1 MATVLVTGGCGFI
14 GSHLCAALRARGDRV
29 RVLDDLSSGT
39 EGNLAPGA
47 TLLIGDVSRP
57 ATVRQAMAGV
67 DVCFHLAAMPSVE
80 RGLQDWFGTHRTN
93 LSGTVALLEAA
104 KPRGIPVVYASSAA
118 VYGDSRMLPLR
129 EDAAARPLSALG
141 ADKLGCEQHAL
152 VAGHA
157 HRVPT
162 AGLRLFNVYGPRQN
176 PNSPHAGVVPVFCDR
191 MMRGHMVDILGDG
204 YQTRDFVYVGDV
216 VAMLLAA
223 MRVVSLA
230 APVFNVCTGQ
240 STSVLALATL
250 VAELCGRPLEL
261 RHRPARPG
269 DIRHSFGE
277 PLWARSRLAAGHPAT
292 PLRDGLAE
300 TLAWMAAGR
309 PDLADQTGPFLQR
322 PQLQGPQLQAPQLQR
337 PPLQRHDPQ
346 APALQAQSNDPPAR
360 PAAQG
365 ATLRKPVVEEARSR
379 NAAFSERRA

>member
-1 MATVLVTGGCGFI
+1 MATVLVTGGCGFV

-67 DVCFHLAAMPSVE
+67 DACFHLAAMPAVE
-80 RGLQDWFGTHRTN
+80 HGMQDWFGTHRTN

-176 PNSPHAGVVPVFCDR
+176 PNSPYAGVVPVFCDR
-191 MMRGHMVDILGDG
+191 MMRGHMVEILGDG

-240 STSVLALATL
+240 STSVLALAAL
-250 VAELCGRPLEL
+250 VAELCDRPLEL

-309 PDLADQTGPFLQR
+309 PDLADQPGPFLQR
-322 PQLQGPQLQAPQLQR
+322 PQLQSPQPQGHAPQALA
-337 PPLQRHDPQ
+337 PQ
-346 APALQAQSNDPPAR
+346 AQGHRPPAR

-365 ATLRKPVVEEARSR
+365 ATLRKPGAEEARPR